1 MWCNAPFPPASME
14 YTMNIRNLA
23 IAFLALIMVST
34 SAPTV
39 VIAQEEKTTWDDL
52 QLAKSSR
59 SQRLYLLP
67 GASFQPYSK
76 ILLDTTEVAFRKN
89 WMRNF
94 NQSRSL
100 SMKVGQDDIDR
111 VIQEVSSSFG
121 SILAEQYRKGGY
133 QVVQV
138 PGPGV
143 LRIRTGVIDL
153 AVNSPDVRSANRTY
167 SASWEAGEATLVVE
181 ARDSQSGALLGRA
194 LDRRLAGDRQP
205 YMRNRVT
212 NKADFNRM
220 FLEWAKL
227 SVDGLTRLKGSSPVV
242 EARK

>member
-1 MWCNAPFPPASME
+1 
-14 YTMNIRNLA
+14 MNVRTLLA
-23 IAFLALIMVST
+23 TFAALITVGT
-34 SAPTV
+34 SVPTV
-39 VIAQEEKTTWDDL
+39 VLAQEDKTTWDDL
-52 QLAKSSR
+52 HLAKSSR

-67 GASFQPYSK
+67 GATFQPYSK
-76 ILLDTTEVAFRKN
+76 ILLDTTEVAFRKG

-100 SMKVGQDDIDR
+100 SMRVGQDDIDR
-111 VIQEVSSSFG
+111 VSQQVSKSFG
-121 SILAEQYRKGGY
+121 GILAEQYQKAGY
-133 QVVQV
+133 QVVQS
-138 PGPGV
+138 PGPDV

-153 AVNSPDVRSANRTY
+153 AVSAPDVGSASRTY

-205 YMRNRVT
+205 YLRNRAT

-220 FLEWAKL
+220 FGEWAKL
-227 SVDGLTRLKGSSPVV
+227 SVEGLTRLKGSSPIA
-242 EARK
+242 EAR

>member
-1 MWCNAPFPPASME
+1 
-14 YTMNIRNLA
+14 MNIRSLVA
-23 IAFLALIMVST
+23 TFAALIMVSI
-34 SAPTV
+34 SAPAV
-39 VIAQEEKTTWDDL
+39 VTAQEEKPTWDDL
-52 QLAKSSR
+52 HLVKSSR

-89 WMRNF
+89 WMRDF
-94 NQSRSL
+94 NQSRSI
-100 SMKVGQDDIDR
+100 SMHVRQEDIDR
-111 VIQEVSSSFG
+111 VSQEVSSSFG
-121 SILAEQYRKGGY
+121 SILAEQYQKAGY
-133 QVVQV
+133 QVVQS
-138 PGPGV
+138 PGPDV

-153 AVNSPDVRSANRTY
+153 AVFAPDVRSANRTY

-205 YMRNRVT
+205 YLRNRAT

-220 FLEWAKL
+220 FREWAKL
-227 SVDGLTRLKGSSPVV
+227 SVEGLTRLKGGSPIAD
-242 EARK
+242 ARK

>member
-1 MWCNAPFPPASME
+1 
-14 YTMNIRNLA
+14 MNVRKLA
-23 IAFLALIMVST
+23 AIFAALIV
-34 SAPTV
+34 AGAFVPAIV
-39 VIAQEEKTTWDDL
+39 LAQEEKATWDDL

-67 GASFQPYSK
+67 GASFQPYGK

-89 WMRNF
+89 WMRDF

-100 SMKVGQDDIDR
+100 DMRVGQGDIDR
-111 VIQEVSSSFG
+111 VSQEVASSFG
-121 SILAEQYRKGGY
+121 SILAEEYQKAGY
-133 QVVQV
+133 QVVQS
-138 PGPGV
+138 PGPDV

-153 AVNSPDVRSANRTY
+153 AVFAPDVRSASRSY

-205 YMRNRVT
+205 YLRNRAT

-220 FLEWAKL
+220 FREWAKL
-227 SVDGLTRLKGSSPVV
+227 SVEGLTRLKGGSPVAQAV
-242 EARK
+242 GSKPSER